1 MAKLPIITIVEENT
15 LACSQGPAFHSMPLS
30 QYNSEEADEVVLPAV
45 LLDRHMSF
53 VDKTHS
59 QGSNTTTWQMVVYV
73 FTSQQDLLAPQQP
86 KEEYILL
93 AYQIMRELKARLQ
106 NDARV
111 KSLTASSQG
120 DEILNNKK
128 VDRNLIGL
136 WFGLELTIDDISS
149 ICLT

>member
-1 MAKLPIITIVEENT
+1 MAKLPIITIVEENV
-15 LACSQGPAFHSMPLS
+15 LACSQEPVFASMPLS
-30 QYNSEEADEVVLPAV
+30 QYNSEAADETELPAV

-53 VDKTHS
+53 VDKTHA

-73 FTSQQDLLAPQQP
+73 FTSQQELLAPQDH
-86 KEEYILL
+86 KEEHILE
-93 AYQIMRELKARLQ
+93 AYEIMRELKNRLQ
-106 NDARV
+106 NDSRV